1 MWFRTLTVSFIGVYE
16 GSMTPLAALPLLLGA
31 LVAAPTAA
39 QQPPPL
45 GDSVQV
51 APAPPTPSTPAQDRY
66 VQGLRTAGRG
76 VAQLK
81 DGLNRLARKQ
91 SAHDTLQVRTAG
103 KRLGGL
109 CSAARGFIVN
119 GRAQMEPNA
128 YDPPTRK
135 AARDLAIRLDSLAA
149 YTPTCQ
155 RSAGKTP
162 TPVAT
167 ELLGRIRA
175 YETALTSFRTAIG
188 LPNR

>member
-1 MWFRTLTVSFIGVYE
+1 
-16 GSMTPLAALPLLLGA
+16 MTPLAALPLLFGA
-31 LVAAPTAA
+31 LVAPPTAA
-39 QQPPPL
+39 QQPPSL
-45 GDSVQV
+45 GGSVQV
-51 APAPPTPSTPAQDRY
+51 APALPAPSTPAQDRY

-81 DGLNRLARKQ
+81 DGLNRLARMQ
-91 SAHDTLQVRTAG
+91 SAHDTLQARTAG

-109 CSAARGFIVN
+109 CGAAHGFIVN

-128 YDPPTRK
+128 YDPPNRK
-135 AARDLAIRLDSLAA
+135 PARDLAIRLDSLAA
-149 YTPTCQ
+149 YAPTCQ

-175 YETALTSFRTAIG
+175 YETALAAFRSAIG

>member
-1 MWFRTLTVSFIGVYE
+1 
-16 GSMTPLAALPLLLGA
+16 MTPLAALPLLFGTI
-31 LVAAPTAA
+31 APAPAAA

-45 GDSVQV
+45 GDSVLV
-51 APAPPTPSTPAQDRY
+51 AMAPPAPPTPAQDRY

-81 DGLNRLARKQ
+81 DGLSRLARMQ
-91 SAHDTLQVRTAG
+91 SGHDTLQVRTAG

-109 CSAARGFIVN
+109 CGAARGFIVN

-128 YDPPTRK
+128 YDPPNRK
-135 AARDLAIRLDSLAA
+135 PARDLATRLDSLAA
-149 YTPTCQ
+149 YAPTCQ

-162 TPVAT
+162 APIAT

-175 YETALTSFRTAIG
+175 YETALVAFRSAIG

>member
-1 MWFRTLTVSFIGVYE
+1 
-16 GSMTPLAALPLLLGA
+16 MTPVAALPLLFGA
-31 LVAAPTAA
+31 LVLAPTAV
-39 QQPPPL
+39 QQPLPL
-45 GDSVQV
+45 DDSVQI
-51 APAPPTPSTPAQDRY
+51 APAPPPVPTPAQDRY

-81 DGLNRLARKQ
+81 DGLNRLARRQ
-91 SAHDTLQVRTAG
+91 NGHDTLQVRTAG
-103 KRLGGL
+103 QRLGGL
-109 CSAARGFIVN
+109 CGAARGFIVN

-128 YDPPTRK
+128 YDPPNRK
-135 AARDLAIRLDSLAA
+135 PARDLAIRLDSLAA

-162 TPVAT
+162 APIAT

-175 YETALTSFRTAIG
+175 YEVALVAFRSAVG

>member
-1 MWFRTLTVSFIGVYE
+1 
-16 GSMTPLAALPLLLGA
+16 MTPLAALPLLLGA
-31 LVAAPTAA
+31 LGAVPAAT
-39 QQPPPL
+39 QQYPPP
-45 GDSVQV
+45 GDSIQV
-51 APAPPTPSTPAQDRY
+51 APAAPVLSTPAQDRY

-81 DGLNRLARKQ
+81 DGLSRLARMQ

-109 CSAARGFIVN
+109 CGAARGFIVN

-128 YDPPTRK
+128 YYPPNRK
-135 AARDLAIRLDSLAA
+135 RARDLAIRLDSLAA
-149 YTPTCQ
+149 YAPTCQ

-162 TPVAT
+162 EPVAV

-175 YETALTSFRTAIG
+175 YETALVAFRNAIG

>member
-1 MWFRTLTVSFIGVYE
+1 
-16 GSMTPLAALPLLLGA
+16 MTPLEALPLLLGTLA
-31 LVAAPTAA
+31 AAPTTV
-39 QQPPPL
+39 QQQTPL

-51 APAPPTPSTPAQDRY
+51 ALALPPPSTPAQDRY

-76 VAQLK
+76 VAQIK
-81 DGLNRLARKQ
+81 DGLNRFARMQ
-91 SAHDTLQVRTAG
+91 SSHDTLQTRTAG

-109 CSAARGFIVN
+109 CGAARGFIVN

-128 YDPPTRK
+128 YDPPNRK
-135 AARDLAIRLDSLAA
+135 PARNLAIRLDSLAA
-149 YTPTCQ
+149 YAPTCQ

-162 TPVAT
+162 APVAA

-175 YETALTSFRTAIG
+175 YETALMAFRTAIG